1 MRHFLVIFVVLQ
13 MAAQV
18 HAQELVRGITHTA
31 YLPAKSSRTP
41 FIKLSDGSLVTVSYR
56 EPEGFKVVLTK
67 NAKTMVLAEEVRA
80 AQAAQLAETD
90 VNGDGRNELIIA
102 FRTSGS
108 EIAVTILHK
117 PEYETY
123 LQTWTELTCSG
134 PVEFAGKN
142 LVHVY
147 TPQGQ
152 INSYRLD
159 EKGQLMLVTD
169 K

>member
-1 MRHFLVIFVVLQ
+1 MQLAV
-13 MAAQV
+13 QV
-18 HAQELVRGITHTA
+18 HAQELIRGITHTA

-56 EPEGFKVVLTK
+56 EPGGFKVVLTK

-90 VNGDGRNELIIA
+90 VNGDGRKELIMA

-123 LQTWTELTCSG
+123 LQTWTELTCNG
-134 PVEFAGKN
+134 PIEFAGNN
-142 LVHVY
+142 LVYVY
-147 TPQGQ
+147 GPQGRVD
-152 INSYRLD
+152 SYKLD
-159 EKGQLMLVTD
+159 DKGQLMLVPD